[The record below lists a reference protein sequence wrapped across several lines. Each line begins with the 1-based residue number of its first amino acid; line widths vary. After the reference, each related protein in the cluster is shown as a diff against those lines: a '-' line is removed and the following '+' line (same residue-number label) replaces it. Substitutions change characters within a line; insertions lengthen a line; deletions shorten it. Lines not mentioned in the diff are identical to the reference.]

1 MKLDLFSFI
10 DETMAYYKSK
20 SAIYQYAEGKLNQFF
35 SDEFLNGEDP
45 VISLRSRIKAEDS
58 LKEKLIRNQFYL
70 QYEAGKD
77 AISHLTDLIGIT
89 MQCRFIRNK
98 SLVHAFWSEI
108 EHEVVYKNPDFI
120 LYDQFNK
127 DMLGAIRDNLDVV
140 DRQLEIM
147 YDEISHQSKQTQIGM
162 DEVGFKQFVAR
173 SINELVNRKMRESVG
188 FTSDFKKC
196 SAMIAQYVYVRD
208 FINGEHNK
216 ERMMDYLETLN
227 MLATSKLDLSE
238 EIHLEREHQ
247 TNDEFCRIFA
257 KYWQEQLNSN
267 FQWHIFF
274 AMLFSIQPG
283 SNIDDFTDFCIIIK
297 RLLIEPNWYRNTF
310 KQFDDDKAL
319 AIQNELELVLANALV
334 AIDDIEIV
342 HEDKVYLCM
351 QTFRHYVTQLENE
364 YDDYKEFI
372 EYYDKNKLEL
382 ARLITDH
389 FH

>member
-58 LKEKLIRNQFYL
+58 LKEKLIRNQFYI

-89 MQCRFIRNK
+89 MQCRFIRNEDQLYKTLFNKFTRKKGTPYFVANNDPDIFIDLSVFQPQIQRNGFTIYRIDGYYTFNDEIIRFELQIK

-162 DEVGFKQFVAR
+162 DEVERGADGVRGGVHSTGNHAVGDALVDEHGADIAKASAETARQFGVTPK
-173 SINELVNRKMRESVG
+173 V
-188 FTSDFKKC
+188 
-196 SAMIAQYVYVRD
+196 
-208 FINGEHNK
+208 
-216 ERMMDYLETLN
+216 
-227 MLATSKLDLSE
+227 
-238 EIHLEREHQ
+238 
-247 TNDEFCRIFA
+247 
-257 KYWQEQLNSN
+257 
-267 FQWHIFF
+267 
-274 AMLFSIQPG
+274 AMLSTSAPAP
-283 SNIDDFTDFCIIIK
+283 
-297 RLLIEPNWYRNTF
+297 EVPV
-310 KQFDDDKAL
+310 
-319 AIQNELELVLANALV
+319 E
-334 AIDDIEIV
+334 
-342 HEDKVYLCM
+342 
-351 QTFRHYVTQLENE
+351 
-364 YDDYKEFI
+364 
-372 EYYDKNKLEL
+372 
-382 ARLITDH
+382 
-389 FH
+389 